1 MKTLLVAGVNITA
14 FAFALSALPAGA
26 AAANGDQLFRAG
38 DFAGAETA
46 YRAEAAAN
54 KSDAAANLG
63 LARLDLYNNKL
74 DAAQT
79 QTQIAETLSPHNP
92 VLDRIYPE
100 IRARKA
106 IAADAAQMNIPGGV
120 AILPFL
126 ATDPLPL
133 LRLTIDG
140 HEANMLLDTGAPD
153 LSVDPAFAKELGLH
167 VADTGAI
174 GHFAGN
180 KTAPIQAADIDT
192 VIAGGITIHNLKAV
206 VLPSRGLPFFG
217 EKKVDGVIGTIFLS
231 RFLST
236 INYPKGQLELR
247 PRSSVADAGGAT
259 AIRFWWVGDHFLF
272 ARGSVNNAPESLML
286 VDSGLAGGG
295 FVPTEATIKLANVT
309 THPDQGGTGMGGGG
323 AVQFIPVVA
332 DKLCLGPACLPNIPG
347 LYSPGGDP
355 LSTFA
360 FTAAGTISHEFLKH
374 YAVTID
380 FNSMQLLLK

>member
-1 MKTLLVAGVNITA
+1 MAGLPMAALVFGFSTLSVSAAGTSGD
-14 FAFALSALPAGA
+14 AL
-26 AAANGDQLFRAG
+26 FKAG

-46 YRAEAAAN
+46 YRAAVSAN
-54 KSDAAANLG
+54 KNDPAANLG
-63 LARLDLYNNKL
+63 LARLDLYNDKL
-74 DAAQT
+74 EAAQMHA
-79 QTQIAETLSPHNP
+79 QIAQTLSPHSP
-92 VLDRIYPE
+92 VLDRIYSE

-106 IAADAAQMNIPGGV
+106 IAAEAAQITIPGGV
-120 AILPFL
+120 AILPFY

-133 LRLTIDG
+133 LHLTIDG
-140 HEANMLLDTGAPD
+140 HQANMLLDTGAPD
-153 LSVDPAFAKELGLH
+153 LSVDPAFAKELNLH
-167 VADTGAI
+167 VVDTGAV

-180 KTAPIQAADIDT
+180 KTAPIQAADIAT
-192 VIAGGITIHNLKAV
+192 VVAGGVTIHNIKAV
-206 VLPSRGLPFFG
+206 VIPSRGLPFFG
-217 EKKVDGVIGTIFLS
+217 ENKVDGVVGTIFLS

-247 PRSSVADAGGAT
+247 PRSSVADASSAT

-309 THPDQGGTGMGGGG
+309 THPDRAGTGMGGAG

-332 DKLCLGPACLPNIPG
+332 DKLCLGAACRANIPG

-380 FNSMQLLLK
+380 FSSMQLLLK